1 MHCIAYNNISEH
13 HHCRR
18 RRGFESSPER
28 ISHQKNGKSVAHYLG
43 VSTECTF
50 VSHNYGTYFF
60 ITIGHQPSCC
70 HPKRPEKKWIP
81 TPSNYIFHDR
91 TRHDDE
97 DDACSV
103 FFRVVGHC
111 AILYGSDQQLKLQL
125 MFNCIAILHPRRRIA
140 SQIQFN
146 CSAVWRLVQR
156 FLGFSVGLI
165 DDATNAPGG
174 VMIT

>member
-1 MHCIAYNNISEH
+1 MYRTIMVHIS
-13 HHCRR
+13 
-18 RRGFESSPER
+18 SSPSAINR
-28 ISHQKNGKSVAHYLG
+28 VVAIQSDRRKNGSPRHPI
-43 VSTECTF
+43 
-50 VSHNYGTYFF
+50 TYF
-60 ITIGHQPSCC
+60 TIVQDTTTKTMHVQC
-70 HPKRPEKKWIP
+70 
-81 TPSNYIFHDR
+81 
-91 TRHDDE
+91 
-97 DDACSV
+97 

-140 SQIQFN
+140 SQIHFN

-165 DDATNAPGG
+165 DDATNAPDG